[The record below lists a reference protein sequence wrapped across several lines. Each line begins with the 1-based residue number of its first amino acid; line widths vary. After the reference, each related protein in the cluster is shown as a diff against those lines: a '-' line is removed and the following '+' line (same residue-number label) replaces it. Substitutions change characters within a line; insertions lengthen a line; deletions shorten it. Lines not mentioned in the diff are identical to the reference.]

1 MQVTSP
7 RPWRLGVASL
17 SLLTVVAA
25 ATAACDAD
33 GPNDADR
40 VAGLDLSRFGVEEI
54 VADDGG
60 YALVGAGG
68 RALGRVDVDTI
79 DGVTELDVEFG
90 ARAAEVTWSDDHS
103 ALRCDGEALVV
114 AAPGADGWT
123 PERTTATDAAGACDT
138 ALELGF
144 ELAAATGAT
153 PPWAEQF
160 TGEPV
165 EAEPFRWLEE
175 VEQPAQ
181 VCSTVSTWVG
191 GSSCWNCMQTAMQAF
206 GRGPGWYETTS
217 SCSSGTLW
225 TPCSATFCL

>member
-17 SLLTVVAA
+17 SLFTVVAA
-25 ATAACDAD
+25 ATACDTD
-33 GPNDADR
+33 GPDDADR
-40 VAGLDLSRFGVEEI
+40 VAALDLSRFGVEEI

-103 ALRCDGEALVV
+103 ALRCDGEDLVV
-114 AAPGADGWT
+114 AAPGADGWM
-123 PERTTATDAAGACDT
+123 PERATATDGAGACDT

-144 ELAAATGAT
+144 ELATATGAT

-165 EAEPFRWLEE
+165 ETEGFRWLEE
-175 VEQPAQ
+175 IEQPAQ

-191 GSSCWNCMQTAMQAF
+191 GSSCWNCMQTALQVF
-206 GRGPGWYETTS
+206 GRSPGWYETTS

-225 TPCSATFCL
+225 TSCSATFCL